1 MLTFTAHRGT
11 LLILSHRVIIIIVA
25 DVRYT
30 AARSTDLLDLIGSG
44 QPPPPTPRCFP
55 RRPTLLVTAL
65 MARVGEAPPDMTQ
78 STLRDSDS
86 RL

>member
-44 QPPPPTPRCFP
+44 QPTPPPPP
-55 RRPTLLVTAL
+55 RRAAFPGVL
-65 MARVGEAPPDMTQ
+65 PCW
-78 STLRDSDS
+78 S
-86 RL
+86 RR